1 MKTFQRAL
9 TFASTSASKIYVN
22 LDVDHVSSIRE
33 RFSALP
39 PKIVTIESPSSAR
52 LPPEEA
58 MFVDRM
64 TVEALVS
71 ATCAGEL
78 KVDVVTLKAAINNRF
93 KWYYVSCKEC
103 VKKATLR
110 DGVFVC
116 NSCNKPVDLPL
127 AMFCIN
133 VQVED
138 GTGTTTVVLL
148 NSTAE
153 RLLDTSAWKLM
164 NKMPAGDDSVPPE
177 LQVLLGKEYV
187 YKLKLNKYNLV
198 DGLQD
203 YGVSAIFTPVEELET
218 TYERKT
224 KKLVQV
230 APSPVGPLTTS
241 VPETSNA
248 RKRKLSPVA
257 EAVKTVAGRTP

>member
-1 MKTFQRAL
+1 
-9 TFASTSASKIYVN
+9 
-22 LDVDHVSSIRE
+22 
-33 RFSALP
+33 
-39 PKIVTIESPSSAR
+39 
-52 LPPEEA
+52 
-58 MFVDRM
+58 M

-71 ATCAGEL
+71 ATCVGEL
-78 KVDVVTLKAAINNRF
+78 KVDVVTLKATITAINNRF
-93 KWYYVSCKEC
+93 KWYYVSCKKC

-116 NSCNKPVDLPL
+116 NSCNKPVDRPL

-153 RLLDTSAWKLM
+153 HLLDTSAWKLM

-177 LQVLLGKEYV
+177 LQVLLGKKYV
-187 YKLKLNKYNLV
+187 YKLKLNKYNLI

-218 TYERKT
+218 AYERKT
-224 KKLVQV
+224 RKLVQV
-230 APSPVGPLTTS
+230 APSPVGSSTTS